1 MDYKYIEQLL
11 ERYWAAETTLDEE
24 RILRSFFSD
33 AGHIP
38 AHLQP
43 YAKLF
48 AGLQAAKMS
57 VVKARPITWRTR
69 LRPLLQAAALIA
81 LMMSTGLVTQ
91 RSMQQAEDSVG
102 RAMAKQG
109 NDSTV
114 EVQVAYEPVQ
124 RVDSAVIIDE
134 TLLK

>member
-91 RSMQQAEDSVG
+91 RSMQQ
-102 RAMAKQG
+102 G

>member
-1 MDYKYIEQLL
+1 
-11 ERYWAAETTLDEE
+11 
-24 RILRSFFSD
+24 
-33 AGHIP
+33 
-38 AHLQP
+38 
-43 YAKLF
+43 
-48 AGLQAAKMS
+48 MS